1 MTSVDS
7 GVETGNDSNDSSV
20 THESNVSANFN
31 SPQGSNAG
39 NNNAGSQ
46 FSNVEVGPSRPL
58 GLPIASICPGLNT
71 NADGQGT
78 SKPSTS
84 GPLVLHANAEPT
96 KVLEF
101 RIPPM
106 YIEPLYG
113 ANGQLLSTTMEILKT
128 RSTYH
133 RKMKLHAMQRK
144 SKFRMKTW
152 QEFQGPLDERKMRL
166 AAATNNIE
174 LMRRLLTSGVYPNN
188 HDEQGRSPLHLA
200 SSSDIFFRAILR
212 GYTDVVRL
220 LLEHGADPNQ
230 RDCLGN
236 TPLHLAAVT
245 SKIAVVTLLLKA
257 GTDVLSSDQH
267 GHNPL
272 QLAQTKLRLLQSFK
286 GSDMNKIKEEVHNV
300 VGMLLAYLQRQKDA
314 REQVEALSTFCSR
327 LSLSNTSD
335 EIQGDVRDLL
345 ANIDSLSLA
354 S

>member
-128 RSTYH
+128 SMLWSPQRAGSTYH

-200 SSSDIFFRAILR
+200 SSR